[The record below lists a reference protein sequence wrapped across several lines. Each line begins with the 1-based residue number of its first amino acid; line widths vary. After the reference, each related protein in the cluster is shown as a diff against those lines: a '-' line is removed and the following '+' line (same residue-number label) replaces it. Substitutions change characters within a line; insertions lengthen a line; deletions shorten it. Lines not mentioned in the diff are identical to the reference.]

1 MRRSNHNQKFCKIC
15 QKMFYDVID
24 RYDDS
29 NDDGNDGKFD
39 IRKFYGDA
47 AGLDDI
53 KWWSWWW

>member
-1 MRRSNHNQKFCKIC
+1 
-15 QKMFYDVID
+15 MFYDVID

-53 KWWSWWW
+53 K